1 MLCIVIPTKAM
12 RETGD
17 VVMIPKKPVN
27 VRDSFEPLTTTTVRS
42 DEAFHKLFVCD
53 CSELAK

>member
-27 VRDSFEPLTTTTVRS
+27 VQGFI
-42 DEAFHKLFVCD
+42 
-53 CSELAK
+53 